1 MVENALARST
11 ARAIGGDSSSSTNR
25 RSSSLSL
32 SGSLISRRAALRG
45 VGGWAFG
52 GPARGIRPAGGVFTA
67 RGGGPLGGGGPPP
80 PETPPPGSP
89 PPAAP
94 PRPPPP

>member
-45 VGGWAFG
+45 VGGLALG
-52 GPARGIRPAGGVFTA
+52 GPARGIRPAGGGF
-67 RGGGPLGGGGPPP
+67 RGGGGGPLWGGAPPP
-80 PETPPPGSP
+80 PGAPAPGSP
-89 PPAAP
+89 PP
-94 PRPPPP
+94 PPPPLATPP